1 MKRRVDASMSDTD
14 SEMLKT
20 DPYRRNESIRAWG
33 FAALRAAC
41 ALVPGVRMRQRLAEF
56 VLRFKQNVPREMMI
70 NSGDTV
76 VQIGTP
82 QTETVRRIAK
92 AIGKNG
98 KAVVVEADETN
109 VVRLRSWL
117 EAKAIKNVKLIHQAA
132 ADRKGVLTFLVSKK
146 WAGNHRLMDDSIVND
161 NDQLEIE
168 ATGSEYL
175 RKEVPADT
183 VDGIC
188 SANEIDHIDY
198 IEIAINGAE
207 LAVLKTMPEILKK
220 TKRLFVKGHSRERET
235 GMPICHAIKALLDD
249 QGFRTRITRPS
260 RAGTAEWGK
269 REGDVYAWRL

>member
-1 MKRRVDASMSDTD
+1 MNNN
-14 SEMLKT
+14 EMVLT
-20 DPYRRNESIRAWG
+20 NPYRRNESIRAWG
-33 FAALRAAC
+33 FAFLRNAC
-41 ALVPGVRMRQRLAEF
+41 ALLPGANARRHLAEF
-56 VLRFKQNVPREMMI
+56 VLKFKQNVPREMLI
-70 NSGDTV
+70 SAGDTV

-98 KAVVVEADETN
+98 RAVVVEADETN
-109 VVRLRSWL
+109 VKRLRSWL
-117 EAKAIKNVKLIHQAA
+117 ESNAILNVRLIHQAA

-146 WAGNHRLMDDSIVND
+146 WSGNHRLADDTIVND
-161 NDQLEIE
+161 NDQLEID

-188 SANEIDHIDY
+188 AANDIDHIDY

-207 LAVLKTMPEILKK
+207 LAVLRTMPEILKK
-220 TKRLFVKGHSRERET
+220 TKRLFVKGHSRERES
-235 GMPICHAIKALLDD
+235 GMPICHAIKALLDG
-249 QGFRTRITRPS
+249 QGFKTRITRPS

-269 REGDVYAWRL
+269 REGDVYAWRV

>member
-1 MKRRVDASMSDTD
+1 MNSNNA
-14 SEMLKT
+14 EMVIT
-20 DPYRRNESIRAWG
+20 NPYRRNESIRAWG
-33 FAALRAAC
+33 FAFLRAAC
-41 ALVPGVRMRQRLAEF
+41 ATVPGTTARQSLAEF
-56 VLRFKQNVPREMMI
+56 VLNFKQNVPREMMI
-70 NSGDTV
+70 GSGDTV

-92 AIGKNG
+92 AIGPNG
-98 KAVVVEADETN
+98 RAVVVEADETN
-109 VVRLRSWL
+109 VNRLRSWIDSN
-117 EAKAIKNVKLIHQAA
+117 AIKNVRLIHQAA

-146 WAGNHRLMDDSIVND
+146 WSGNHRLADDSIVND
-161 NDQLEIE
+161 NDQLEVD

-188 SANEIDHIDY
+188 AANDIDHIDY

-235 GMPICHAIKALLDD
+235 GMPICHAIKALLDG
-249 QGFRTRITRPS
+249 QGFKTRITRPS
-260 RAGTAEWGK
+260 RAGTADWGK
-269 REGDVYAWRL
+269 REGDVYAWRV

>member
-1 MKRRVDASMSDTD
+1 LNNNE
-14 SEMLKT
+14 SEMLVT
-20 DPYRRNESIRAWG
+20 NPYRRNESIRAWG
-33 FAALRAAC
+33 FAFLRAAC
-41 ALVPGVRMRQRLAEF
+41 TLVPGKRARQSLAEF

-70 NSGDTV
+70 IAGDTV

-92 AIGKNG
+92 SIGKHG

-109 VVRLRSWL
+109 VSRLRNWL
-117 EAKAIKNVKLIHQAA
+117 DSKSINNVKLIHQAA

-146 WAGNHRLMDDSIVND
+146 WSGNHRLLDDSIVND
-161 NDQLEIE
+161 NDQLEFD

-188 SANEIDHIDY
+188 AANNIDHIDY

-207 LAVLKTMPEILKK
+207 LAVLRTMPEILKK
-220 TKRLFVKGHSRERET
+220 TNRLFVKGHSREKET
-235 GMPICHAIKALLDD
+235 GEPICYAIKALLDN
-249 QGFRTRITRPS
+249 QGFRTRLTCPS

-269 REGDVYAWRL
+269 REGDVYAWRV

>member
-1 MKRRVDASMSDTD
+1 MKDNE
-14 SEMLKT
+14 SEMVIAN
-20 DPYRRNESIRAWG
+20 PYRRHESVRAWG
-33 FAALRAAC
+33 FALLRATSN
-41 ALVPGVRMRQRLAEF
+41 LLPGKRARQRLAEF

-92 AIGKNG
+92 AIGKHG
-98 KAVVVEADETN
+98 RAVVVEADETN
-109 VVRLRSWL
+109 VRRLRSWL
-117 EAKAIKNVKLIHQAA
+117 DSKSIDNVKLVHQAA
-132 ADRKGVLTFLVSKK
+132 ADRKGILIFLVSKK
-146 WAGNHRLMDDSIVND
+146 WSGNHRLLDDSIVND
-161 NDQLEIE
+161 NDQLEID

-188 SANEIDHIDY
+188 AANDIDHIDY

-207 LAVLKTMPEILKK
+207 LAVLKTMPEILRK
-220 TKRLFVKGHSRERET
+220 TDRLFVKGHSREKET
-235 GMPICHAIKALLDD
+235 GIPICHAIKLLLDD
-249 QGFRTRITRPS
+249 LGFRTRITRPS

-269 REGDVYAWRL
+269 REGDVYAWRI

>member
-1 MKRRVDASMSDTD
+1 MNNIE
-14 SEMLKT
+14 SEMVIT
-20 DPYRRNESIRAWG
+20 NPYRRNESIRAWG
-33 FAALRAAC
+33 FACLRTAC
-41 ALVPGVRMRQRLAEF
+41 ALVPGAPARRSLAEF
-56 VLRFKQNVPREMMI
+56 VLKFKQNVPREMMI
-70 NSGDTV
+70 SPGDTV

-98 KAVVVEADETN
+98 RAVVVEADETN
-109 VVRLRSWL
+109 VKRLRGWL
-117 EAKAIKNVKLIHQAA
+117 ESNAIKNVRLIHQAA

-146 WAGNHRLMDDSIVND
+146 WSGNHRLADDTIVND
-161 NDQLEIE
+161 NDQLEID

-188 SANEIDHIDY
+188 AANDIDHIDY

-207 LAVLKTMPEILKK
+207 LAVLRTMPEILKK
-220 TKRLFVKGHSRERET
+220 TKRLFVKGHSRERES
-235 GMPICHAIKALLDD
+235 GLPICHAIKALLDD
-249 QGFRTRITRPS
+249 QGFKTRITRPS

-269 REGDVYAWRL
+269 REGDVYAWRI